1 MEKFI
6 FCAVKISSENNLIY
20 KRYQKLLE
28 KIKTLHQ
35 GYSKVVIAR
44 T

>member
-28 KIKTLHQ
+28 KIMNLHQ